1 MRIRVRSSLSTAFI
15 SRRQEPSRSSGSW
28 LRARARVRVRARVR
42 FRVRVRVRTQERLLV
57 RATSFFLLP
66 VKLGSA
72 CYFLLSTSYLV
83 LGTSSST
90 VKTLRKFYFLLPT
103 SYSVLTVKKLEK
115 CLSAGRSAL
124 SCNTKWKPV
133 VSMPVNALDEPPC
146 FCRKALNAPSSGKL
160 SVPRNLPGGGVRR
173 WRYGGSSR
181 TRTQGG
187 TAFGQLALPEAACS
201 VGRCLRLPPGCPQ
214 ASANQPP
221 GLRWPS
227 RARPHFRHRDG
238 TSCAQ

>member
-1 MRIRVRSSLSTAFI
+1 M
-15 SRRQEPSRSSGSW
+15 
-28 LRARARVRVRARVR
+28 
-42 FRVRVRVRTQERLLV
+42 
-57 RATSFFLLP
+57 
-66 VKLGSA
+66 K
-72 CYFLLSTSYLV
+72 
-83 LGTSSST
+83 
-90 VKTLRKFYFLLPT
+90 KLRKFYFLLPT
-103 SYSVLTVKKLEK
+103 SYLVLTVKKLEK
-115 CLSAGRSAL
+115 CLSAGRSAR

-160 SVPRNLPGGGVRR
+160 SVPRNLPGGGVQR

-201 VGRCLRLPPGCPQ
+201 VGPCLRLPSGCPQ

-221 GLRWPS
+221 GLRWPAVPGLTFDTAMEHHVLSEVGEPWTLVRVREVAGVHLQCGRRLLRVRIVHEQHAQPVARTQPPVLLLVS
-227 RARPHFRHRDG
+227 RW
-238 TSCAQ
+238 